1 MTGSARA
8 AIRVAQIGT
17 GNVGVHALR
26 ALITN
31 PDYELTGVWVSSE
44 AKAGKDAGELA
55 GLDISTGI
63 AASTDLDAVLATGP
77 QCAVYTAM
85 ADNRL
90 PDALEDYRRILAAGV
105 NVVGSSAVFL
115 QYPWQVLPDNM
126 LKPIEDAAQEGN
138 SSLFVNGIDPG
149 FANDLI
155 PLALAGTCQSIQQI
169 RCMEI
174 VDYAT
179 YDSAT
184 VMFDV
189 MGFGKPL
196 DEIPML
202 LQPGVLS
209 LAWGSVVRQLAAG
222 LGVEL
227 DQVTERY
234 ERIPAPEDFDIASGH
249 IPKGSER
256 LQPIHHRRHLGRAGH
271 VPSHGDDRRIHV
283 LRHDQRIVDE
293 HHRRRV
299 HNHEFE
305 PFPQRTKQLVGSLHS
320 QQRRHRRR
328 QLPGAQN
335 RESRRSARLE
345 DVVQLGL
352 SQQDFAKPGWI
363 LKIEDAMHVWPPQI
377 AIHQHNF
384 PTRPRQTACQMAG
397 QSRFAFGRHGADDDD
412 DPDVFQ
418 LGIVDHHGPR
428 RVDGLGENI
437 VPVPAPRRGGRLRG
451 FRGPGGNDRHLTDHP
466 QRSRDVVHR
475 HDAPQPGLRD
485 GDQETDQCKPPDP
498 APGRRHVA
506 PLRITLGRRLR
517 LLQAGHAGGRF
528 NSTCSA

>member
-1 MTGSARA
+1 M

-31 PDYELTGVWVSSE
+31 PDYELTGVWVSSDS
-44 AKAGKDAGELA
+44 KADKDAGGLA
-55 GLDISTGI
+55 GLDISTGVT
-63 AASTDLDAVLATGP
+63 ASTDLDAVLATDP
-77 QCAVYTAM
+77 QCAVYAAM

-90 PDALEDYRRILAAGV
+90 PDALDDYRRILAAGV

-149 FANDLI
+149 FANDLL

-222 LGVEL
+222 LGIDL
-227 DQVTERY
+227 DQVTERH
-234 ERIPAPEDFDIASGH
+234 ERIPASEDFDIAAGH
-249 IPKGSER
+249 IPKGSAAALRFEVLGLVDGEPAVVLEHVTR
-256 LQPIHHRRHLGRAGH
+256 LREELCADWPQPAQPGGSYRIEITGEPSYGIDVCLSSPNGDHNHAGL
-271 VPSHGDDRRIHV
+271 VATAM
-283 LRHDQRIVDE
+283 RIVNAIPA
-293 HHRRRV
+293 V
-299 HNHEFE
+299 VAA
-305 PFPQRTKQLVGSLHS
+305 PAGIRTTLD
-320 QQRRHRRR
+320 
-328 QLPGAQN
+328 LPLITG
-335 RESRRSARLE
+335 RGLYSA
-345 DVVQLGL
+345 G
-352 SQQDFAKPGWI
+352 
-363 LKIEDAMHVWPPQI
+363 
-377 AIHQHNF
+377 
-384 PTRPRQTACQMAG
+384 
-397 QSRFAFGRHGADDDD
+397 
-412 DPDVFQ
+412 
-418 LGIVDHHGPR
+418 
-428 RVDGLGENI
+428 
-437 VPVPAPRRGGRLRG
+437 
-451 FRGPGGNDRHLTDHP
+451 
-466 QRSRDVVHR
+466 
-475 HDAPQPGLRD
+475 
-485 GDQETDQCKPPDP
+485 
-498 APGRRHVA
+498 
-506 PLRITLGRRLR
+506 
-517 LLQAGHAGGRF
+517 
-528 NSTCSA
+528 

>member
-1 MTGSARA
+1 VSL
-8 AIRVAQIGT
+8 RVAAIGT

-31 PDYELTGVWVSSE
+31 SAYELTGVWVSSDS
-44 AKAGKDAGELA
+44 KAGKDAGELA

-63 AASTDLDAVLATGP
+63 TASTDLDAVLATGP

-115 QYPWQVLPDNM
+115 QYPWQVLPDSM
-126 LKPIEDAAQEGN
+126 LKPIEDAAREGN

-155 PLALAGTCQSIQQI
+155 PLALAGTCQSIKQV

-196 DEIPML
+196 DDIPML

-222 LGVEL
+222 LGIEL

-234 ERIPAPEDFDIASGH
+234 ERIPASEDFDIASGH
-249 IPKGSER
+249 IPKGS
-256 LQPIHHRRHLGRAGH
+256 AAA
-271 VPSHGDDRRIHV
+271 
-283 LRHDQRIVDE
+283 LR
-293 HHRRRV
+293 
-299 HNHEFE
+299 FE
-305 PFPQRTKQLVGSLHS
+305 V
-320 QQRRHRRR
+320 
-328 QLPGAQN
+328 
-335 RESRRSARLE
+335 
-345 DVVQLGL
+345 
-352 SQQDFAKPGWI
+352 
-363 LKIEDAMHVWPPQI
+363 
-377 AIHQHNF
+377 
-384 PTRPRQTACQMAG
+384 
-397 QSRFAFGRHGADDDD
+397 
-412 DPDVFQ
+412 
-418 LGIVDHHGPR
+418 LGIVDS
-428 RVDGLGENI
+428 E
-437 VPVPAPRRGGRLRG
+437 PVVVLEHVTRLRED
-451 FRGPGGNDRHLTDHP
+451 FCPDWPQPAQPGGSYRIEITGEPSYGIDVCLGSPNGDHN
-466 QRSRDVVHR
+466 
-475 HDAPQPGLRD
+475 
-485 GDQETDQCKPPDP
+485 
-498 APGRRHVA
+498 
-506 PLRITLGRRLR
+506 
-517 LLQAGHAGGRF
+517 HAGLVATAMRVVNAIPAVVAAPAGIRTTLDLPLVTGRGLY
-528 NSTCSA
+528 SKD